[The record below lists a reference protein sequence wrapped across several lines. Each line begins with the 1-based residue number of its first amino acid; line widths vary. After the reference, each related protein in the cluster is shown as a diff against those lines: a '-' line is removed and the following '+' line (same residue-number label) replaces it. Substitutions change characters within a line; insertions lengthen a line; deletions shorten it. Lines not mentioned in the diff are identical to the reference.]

1 MCIRD
6 RPLAEHIVTVET
18 PDNPRALPAED
29 LKKQVEKVN
38 ASVEISESIEEAIKK
53 NLSYMGAEDV
63 LVIFGSLSFLGIA
76 AKAIQDGG
84 RENG

>member
-1 MCIRD
+1 M
-6 RPLAEHIVTVET
+6 ET